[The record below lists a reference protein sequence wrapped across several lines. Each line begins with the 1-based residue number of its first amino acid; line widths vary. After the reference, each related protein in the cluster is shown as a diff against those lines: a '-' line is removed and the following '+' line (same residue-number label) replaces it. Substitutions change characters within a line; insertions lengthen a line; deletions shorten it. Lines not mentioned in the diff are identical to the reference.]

1 MRELGHFRP
10 RAAIMINLT
19 LCPKELEGV
28 DIRDYLLLKLLA
40 IRGEIDLKR
49 LKTLLSRRGARIPRN
64 GVGITT
70 SRPVGTASITTAQ
83 GCPKRGLSPELY
95 VNHVDYEDASQDPR
109 VAS

>member
-28 DIRDYLLLKLLA
+28 DIRDYLLPKLLA
-40 IRGEIDLKR
+40 IQGEIGLKR

-70 SRPVGTASITTAQ
+70 SRPVRTASTTTAQ
-83 GCPKRGLSPELY
+83 GCPKGGVSAELY
-95 VNHVDYEDASQDPR
+95 VSNVDCEDAS
-109 VAS
+109 